1 MSDSNSQ
8 SEPTME
14 EILASIRRII
24 SEDGAE
30 GQEEEAAAP
39 EEGEEP
45 GAPAAEEP
53 EPEPAAEAEPEP
65 EAGGDVLDLTQM
77 VEEDGS
83 VVDLAKER
91 ENAQAA
97 AAETEEASDE
107 GAAEAEEEAEP
118 ADAEVPEPAEEAE
131 APEQDDESLLSD
143 PTRSSAMASF
153 AELAQAAGVHDTG
166 GRIPLGSGL
175 TLEQLVRDALEPY
188 LKSWLDDNLAALVER
203 IVREE
208 VQKLV
213 KRAEYR

>member
-30 GQEEEAAAP
+30 GQEEEAAS
-39 EEGEEP
+39 EGGEEP
-45 GAPAAEEP
+45 AAPAAEEP
-53 EPEPAAEAEPEP
+53 EPAAEAEA

-97 AAETEEASDE
+97 AAEAEETPEEAAAGAE
-107 GAAEAEEEAEP
+107 EQAEAAEVEAE
-118 ADAEVPEPAEEAE
+118 APEPTEEAE

-143 PTRSSAMASF
+143 PTRSSATASF
-153 AELAQAAGVHDTG
+153 AELAQAAGVHDVG
-166 GRIPLGSGL
+166 GRLPLGSGL

>member
-30 GQEEEAAAP
+30 GQEEAEEA
-39 EEGEEP
+39 EEGEGEEP
-45 GAPAAEEP
+45 AAPAAEEP
-53 EPEPAAEAEPEP
+53 EPEPAAEA

-97 AAETEEASDE
+97 AADAGAESEEAAAE
-107 GAAEAEEEAEP
+107 PEEAAETAEAE
-118 ADAEVPEPAEEAE
+118 AEVPEAAEESE
-131 APEQDDESLLSD
+131 APEPNEESLLSD

-166 GRIPLGSGL
+166 GRLPLGSGL